1 MTTKTVPNGLF
12 KPELWSKELNRKM
25 MDSGVMVDLV
35 NRKWEGEIKNA
46 GDTVNIQ
53 TVGDIT
59 VNNYVATTN
68 LTYQDLD
75 GDTQQLKI
83 DQKKYWGFRVDDID
97 KVQANIE
104 FMGKYTDQA
113 KKQLVNTK
121 DAFLL
126 GKSADVPTGNQIGE
140 VTLTPATAYS
150 KLIDMFVLLSE
161 ANAIDN
167 NGKDG
172 TGKNPWLVVDPKTL
186 GILRQAPEAIHATQ
200 AGDTT
205 IRKGTLLQLAGF
217 DIKQSTVLKSV
228 TTGSGESAKTTTT
241 ILAGTTEAITFAEQI
256 TKVESLRDQNSFK
269 DIVRGLYVYGAKT
282 VNPHCLASMVVV
294 VS

>member
-1 MTTKTVPNGLF
+1 MALKSVPDGLF

-25 MDSGVMVDLV
+25 MDSGVMVGCV

-59 VNNYVATTN
+59 VTKYDPNVD
-68 LTYQDLD
+68 LVYQDLD
-75 GDTQQLKI
+75 GDTQKLVI
-83 DQKKYWGFRVDDID
+83 DQKEYWGFKVDDID

-113 KKQLVNTK
+113 KKQLVNVK

-126 GKSADVPTGNQIGE
+126 GKSVDVPSEHQLGE
-140 VTLTPATAYS
+140 TTLTPETAYA
-150 KLIDMFVLLSE
+150 KLIDLFVLLSE

-186 GILRQAPEAIHATQ
+186 GILKQAPEAIHAT
-200 AGDTT
+200 AMGDTT

-217 DIKQSTVLKSV
+217 DIKQSTVLKAV
-228 TTGSGESAKTTTT
+228 EKKTT

-256 TKVESLRDQNSFK
+256 TKVESMRSEKSFK
-269 DIVRGLYVYGAKT
+269 DLVRGLYVYGAKT
-282 VNPHCLASMVVV
+282 VNPHCLASMVVTTA
-294 VS
+294 